1 MNLKGEQSAHRG
13 NPTLVLQQEPQTL
26 KTPTKM
32 KNDAQRKQE
41 MMTLMNAQ
49 ISEQKQLILKL
60 ESDRSRMTNKQRDEV
75 MKMIKAL
82 HTSCEELNTNISH
95 CGSTTTRAVTAPGP
109 GEPEKS
115 VSAKHN
121 GFNNCSK
128 EEVP

>member
-1 MNLKGEQSAHRG
+1 
-13 NPTLVLQQEPQTL
+13 
-26 KTPTKM
+26 M

-49 ISEQKQLILKL
+49 INEQKQLISKL

-82 HTSCEELNTNISH
+82 HTSCEELNTNISN
-95 CGSTTTRAVTAPGP
+95 CGNGGSTTTRAIAAPGP

-115 VSAKHN
+115 VAAKHN